1 MKGTFKPGDRLSI
14 EKIPF
19 GQIRKGDLI
28 IFRKTLNDQ
37 AEFVVHRVKRITSK
51 GLVTRGDNCHFND
64 KTKVTEHGIVGR
76 VTGYDR
82 NAKKFSAGNGLRGRL
97 RAIRLHFQLHL
108 RRLARLML
116 RKPYRALKRSGIVSR
131 IWEPAISGILFQT
144 PNGPLIKYIN
154 RDRVVA
160 NHWIEQNTWQCRRPY
175 DLIVF
180 KNSWFCG

>member
-19 GQIRKGDLI
+19 SQIRKGDLI
-28 IFRKTLNDQ
+28 IFRKTIDEKS
-37 AEFVVHRVKRITSK
+37 EFVVHRVRHITPN

-64 KTKVTEHGIVGR
+64 RTKVTDQDIFGK

-82 NAKKFSAGNGLRGRL
+82 NAKKFSAGNGFRGQL
-97 RAIRLHFQLHL
+97 RAIRLHLQLSL
-108 RRLARLML
+108 RRLARLFL

-131 IWEPAISGILFQT
+131 IWKPDISGIFFQT
-144 PNGPLIKYIN
+144 PKGPLIKYIHRN
-154 RDRVVA
+154 RVIA
-160 NHWIEQNTWQCRRPY
+160 NHWIEPNTWQCRRPY

-180 KNSWFCG
+180 KDSSLSG